1 MIYMEDKM
9 NIKPFN
15 RYLLVS
21 PIEDEQDEDNLSIIL
36 PSEYK
41 KPENPHVLCK
51 VKDVSEQSCFYNQ
64 IASGDVIVAERRML
78 NKIEFSGKSAYLV
91 LENYIYG
98 RINNEIDKKG
108 T

>member
-1 MIYMEDKM
+1 M

-21 PIEDEQDEDNLSIIL
+21 PIEEEKEEKNIAIVL

-41 KPENPHVLCK
+41 KPENPHVMCK
-51 VKDVSEQSCFYNQ
+51 VLDISNKSIYYDE
-64 IASGDVIVAERRML
+64 IEIGDIIIVERRML
-78 NKIEFSGKSAYLV
+78 DKIEFGQKPAYLV

-98 RINNEIDKKG
+98 RINNEIK
-108 T
+108 

>member
-1 MIYMEDKM
+1 M

-21 PIEDEQDEDNLSIIL
+21 PIEEKKAENNMAIVL

-41 KPENPHVLCK
+41 KPENPHVLCR
-51 VKDVSEQSCFYNQ
+51 VKEVSSKSIYYEELN
-64 IASGDVIVAERRML
+64 AGDTIVVERRML
-78 NKIEFSGKSAYLV
+78 DKIEFGDKSAYLV

-98 RINNEIDKKG
+98 RVSDGID
-108 T
+108 